1 MMDFQNI
8 GVLINE
14 FNCTGFRV
22 EVDSYI
28 NLMTRIYL
36 IYFTPGTLFD
46 SLIVPLFQIEPTK
59 SSSKENVYVLLSGF
73 SWLHLLLLIKVFFHL
88 PNRMDNYSGKI

>member
-22 EVDSYI
+22 EVDRYI

-36 IYFTPGTLFD
+36 IYFTPGTFFD
-46 SLIVPLFQIEPTK
+46 SLIVPLFQIKPTK
-59 SSSKENVYVLLSGF
+59 SSKLYIIQGKCLCF
-73 SWLHLLLLIKVFFHL
+73 TIWFF
-88 PNRMDNYSGKI
+88 MATSFITY